1 MGIPCMR
8 LHTFLDMSGN
18 VNTAC
23 GGVGKGM
30 GDSASVPDDIEAGIT
45 ALQVFV
51 HFHFHIIELDFYP
64 IKQGVG
70 VCRTGSN
77 LVEGVDHFNDSV

>member
-1 MGIPCMR
+1 MR
-8 LHTFLDMSGN
+8 LHTFLNVSGN
-18 VNTAC
+18 VYTAC

-30 GDSASVPDDIEAGIT
+30 GDSASVPDDIEAGIAT
-45 ALQVFV
+45 LQVFV
-51 HFHFHIIELDFYP
+51 HFHFHIVELDFHT

-70 VCRTGSN
+70 VCRTGGD